1 MRFLRPLS
9 ALALSGALAA
19 CGSAPVNAPYSPQTY
34 AAPGYGAPAAPVAM
48 AAPAAPM
55 AAPAADVPAVLEAP
69 APMASP
75 YAAAAS
81 APAAY
86 PAPAATGRT
95 AQIRVTTTLNGVL
108 AGRFL
113 EPNIAKKA
121 QTACGGA
128 WREISRVG
136 DKPVRSYTSAYPTV
150 YQTFTVTV
158 ACL

>member
-1 MRFLRPLS
+1 
-9 ALALSGALAA
+9 
-19 CGSAPVNAPYSPQTY
+19 
-34 AAPGYGAPAAPVAM
+34 
-48 AAPAAPM
+48 M

-69 APMASP
+69 APVAAPVAVPSP
-75 YAAAAS
+75 YAAAAP

-86 PAPAATGRT
+86 AAPAAPGRV
-95 AQIRVTTTLNGVL
+95 AQVRVTTTLNGFL

>member
-1 MRFLRPLS
+1 MRFTRPFS

-19 CGSAPVNAPYSPQTY
+19 CGSAPVDAPYSTQTY
-34 AAPGYGAPAAPVAM
+34 AAPGYGAP
-48 AAPAAPM
+48 
-55 AAPAADVPAVLEAP
+55 DVPAVLEAP
-69 APMASP
+69 APVVSP
-75 YAAAAS
+75 APAP

-86 PAPAATGRT
+86 AAPAAAVAPGRV
-95 AQIRVTTTLNGVL
+95 AQVRVTTTLNGFL

-121 QTACGGA
+121 QAACGGA